1 MNPLY
6 QAELSTKQ
14 RILRDAAGLI
24 HLKGFRNTGLSEIME
39 RSRVSKSQL
48 YHYFRDKE
56 DLGHAVLD
64 KFEDVL
70 LGEIFGPVFDSP
82 DPSLTDLCRFFER
95 ILSKLREGDH
105 LRGCPVGNIAAE
117 MAGVDENFH
126 AHVTRIFQKVED
138 KMTGFLEA
146 LQEKGE
152 IKLDARPREMAE
164 HFLVV
169 MEGAHL
175 MTKARQDISI
185 FERAMNRLRE
195 EFESLRAETIE

>member
-6 QAELSTKQ
+6 QAELPTKE

-24 HLKGFRNTGLSEIME
+24 HSKGFRYTGLSEIME
-39 RSRVSKSQL
+39 KSRVSKSQL

-82 DPSLTDLCRFFER
+82 NPSLTDLSRFFER
-95 ILSKLREGDH
+95 ILSRLREGDH
-105 LRGCPVGNIAAE
+105 SRGCPVGNIAAE
-117 MAGVDENFH
+117 MAGVDENFR

-138 KMTGFLEA
+138 KMTVFLEA
-146 LQEKGE
+146 LQEKRE
-152 IKLDARPREMAE
+152 IKPKARPREMAE

-169 MEGAHL
+169 LEGAHL
-175 MTKARQDISI
+175 MTKARRDISI
-185 FERAMNRLRE
+185 LERAMSGLRD